1 MREHEVP
8 THVQAEDRV
17 LLWFTFPQVVAIVA
31 VCALSYGAYRYAP
44 VGPSEVRMAIAVL
57 LGLAGVAAVVG
68 KIGGRRLPLVAADL
82 LKYRLG
88 ARLYAGPPSELVRS
102 EPPAP
107 VKPAKSGPGPLRLMA
122 RRAGKTLRGL
132 RPRRK
137 GRERTGGRM
146 PFRPHRWFGKPRR
159 TEADKDNINGNGNGA
174 ESRKDKRRKKPK
186 GLLAVVA
193 AVALAAAVATVPQAA
208 LADGHEDGGWSSDEI
223 EFQPPQPVEGR
234 RIFVERL
241 TVSGDRAAVTLRAA
255 TDIDLRVR
263 AFGGPQGTWLRFWGS
278 ASLDEGERIDYS
290 LPLHGPNPSLTF
302 SWEDTLGQ
310 AGAVT
315 VEEAQLPFPLP
326 SIEGELCNLR
336 VTSLGWS
343 PGAVEGVVESEC
355 VLRTLEPVELQTVA
369 GHASVTE
376 TALMDAEVTA
386 ITGTVS
392 AATGASQASVPFV
405 PNGETR
411 FRLDVP
417 TGAAIHAVSVDVNL
431 EATLRVPIPPLTVLT
446 HHPARV
452 EHVTKTVYLH
462 RPGDSDSDSETATV
476 ACDDGA
482 TSSATATAY
491 AYVPSA
497 TIAKEVTV
505 AVQHPEHVKAETVE
519 RSPIT
524 RSRDEALAPVSGT
537 GQALASSVGA
547 DDPFEAL
554 VLPEPEPVEPPA
566 EQTPAGGGLSDWF
579 DILGWEWPW

>member
-88 ARLYAGPPSELVRS
+88 AKLYAGPPSHLVRS

-107 VKPAKSGPGPLRLMA
+107 TQPVKPVRSGPGPLRLMA

-137 GRERTGGRM
+137 GRERKGGRM

-159 TEADKDNINGNGNGA
+159 TEADKDTINGKD
-174 ESRKDKRRKKPK
+174 KDKRRKLPK
-186 GLLAVVA
+186 SFLPVMA

-234 RIFVERL
+234 RLFVERL
-241 TVSGDRAAVTLRAA
+241 SVTGDRAAVTLRAA

-263 AFGGPQGTWLRFWGS
+263 AFGGPQGNWLRFWGS

-355 VLRTLEPVELQTVA
+355 VARTLEPVELQTVA
-369 GHASVTE
+369 GHAE
-376 TALMDAEVTA
+376 RHRDGAHGRPGDGHHGDALRRDRRGPRQRPLRTQWRDPLP
-386 ITGTVS
+386 
-392 AATGASQASVPFV
+392 ASGRGGRGRPCRDH
-405 PNGETR
+405 PGI
-411 FRLDVP
+411 D
-417 TGAAIHAVSVDVNL
+417 L
-431 EATLRVPIPPLTVLT
+431 EASLSIPMPPLTVLT

-452 EHVTKTVYLH
+452 EHVTRTVHLH

-476 ACDDGA
+476 ACEDGA

-505 AVQHPEHVKAETVE
+505 ALQHPEHVKAETVE

-524 RSRDEALAPVSGT
+524 RSRDEALAPVSST
-537 GQALASSVGA
+537 GQALALSVGA

-554 VLPEPEPVEPPA
+554 VLPEPEPEDPPA
-566 EQTPAGGGLSDWF
+566 EQTPAGGLSDWF
-579 DILGWEWPW
+579 RILGWEWPW